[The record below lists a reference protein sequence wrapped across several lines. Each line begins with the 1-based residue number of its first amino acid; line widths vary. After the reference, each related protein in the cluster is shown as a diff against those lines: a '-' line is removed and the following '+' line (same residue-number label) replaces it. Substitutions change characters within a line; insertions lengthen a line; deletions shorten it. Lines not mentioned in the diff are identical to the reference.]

1 MSTKVCKVCGIEKS
15 INYFGSFKLVSGQKS
30 YRGTCRDCGN
40 KQKNITRRIRRSDPE
55 YRRAELD
62 KENARNQKKRDFKNR
77 RKIAAKKREEQTNL
91 RVCKICKEEK
101 PFDEFPPRKSIVTGQ
116 TLYLHTCTVCNN
128 ARIQKWRVDNYD
140 ERREYR
146 DKYYKENYDKIRE
159 KGKKWYH
166 SNPDKVK
173 KQYESYKSTR
183 NKLKKERYLNDPLFK
198 LRENLRSRTSHAFS
212 DRGYTKKSLTFH
224 YLGLDFKDL
233 KKYIESMFDE
243 GMTWENYGEWHID
256 HIIPLNAAKDE
267 DELVAFVYYKNLQP
281 LWGDENI
288 RKHDNYNPEDK
299 EKYLKWYKEN
309 ISK

>member
-15 INYFGSFKLVSGQKS
+15 INDFGSFNLVSGQKS

-101 PFDEFPPRKSIVTGQ
+101 PFDEFPPRKSTVTGQ

-166 SNPDKVK
+166 SV
-173 KQYESYKSTR
+173 
-183 NKLKKERYLNDPLFK
+183 F
-198 LRENLRSRTSHAFS
+198 
-212 DRGYTKKSLTFH
+212 
-224 YLGLDFKDL
+224 
-233 KKYIESMFDE
+233 
-243 GMTWENYGEWHID
+243 
-256 HIIPLNAAKDE
+256 
-267 DELVAFVYYKNLQP
+267 
-281 LWGDENI
+281 
-288 RKHDNYNPEDK
+288 
-299 EKYLKWYKEN
+299 
-309 ISK
+309 